1 VLLDTLTWSPIP
13 VMIGRFQKAA
23 SLATGSNAKAH
34 AGPMNAMTLSTKYI
48 LAANPGA
55 WAPEQDG

>member
-1 VLLDTLTWSPIP
+1 
-13 VMIGRFQKAA
+13 MIGRFQNAA
-23 SLATGSNAKAH
+23 SLATGSNAKAQ
-34 AGPMNAMTLSTKYI
+34 AGPMNAITLSTKYI